1 LVLSFDGVRAAAKQ
15 QLGSGQGGPTMN
27 DQRSARLARL
37 RAAGQAVWLDF
48 LARGFIA
55 KGDLQQLVER
65 DGLTGVTSNPAI
77 FEKAIGGSTEYDQ
90 ALQEAQAHGDSNVM
104 ALYERLA
111 IEDIQHAA
119 DVLHPVYVATERRD
133 GYVSLEVSP
142 YLAMD
147 AGATIAEA
155 RRLSKAVDRENV
167 MI

>member
-1 LVLSFDGVRAAAKQ
+1 
-15 QLGSGQGGPTMN
+15 MN
-27 DQRSARLARL
+27 DQRSTRLGRL
-37 RAAGQAVWLDF
+37 RAAGQAIWIDF

-90 ALQEAQAHGDSNVM
+90 ALQEAQAHGDSDVM

-133 GYVSLEVSP
+133 GYVS
-142 YLAMD
+142 
-147 AGATIAEA
+147 
-155 RRLSKAVDRENV
+155 
-167 MI
+167 